1 MNYTV
6 GYKLMYEFI
15 NNNNITLDYIDML
28 KQQVIVE
35 YGVKIG
41 NKFNDILYK
50 NLMYLYANSNQK
62 AKEELIKIKSKY
74 KKQLEIM
81 QNKERFLEEL
91 TNEKKKINRKGGA
104 VLSDPPLFL

>member
-1 MNYTV
+1 
-6 GYKLMYEFI
+6 MYEFI

-50 NLMYLYANSNQK
+50 NA
-62 AKEELIKIKSKY
+62 
-74 KKQLEIM
+74 
-81 QNKERFLEEL
+81 
-91 TNEKKKINRKGGA
+91 INR
-104 VLSDPPLFL
+104 LL

>member
-1 MNYTV
+1 
-6 GYKLMYEFI
+6 MYEFI

-62 AKEELIKIKSKY
+62 AKESKAQIRKELEY
-74 KKQLEIM
+74 VG
-81 QNKERFLEEL
+81 
-91 TNEKKKINRKGGA
+91 INQASLFPEVDKVADYLRKMA
-104 VLSDPPLFL
+104 